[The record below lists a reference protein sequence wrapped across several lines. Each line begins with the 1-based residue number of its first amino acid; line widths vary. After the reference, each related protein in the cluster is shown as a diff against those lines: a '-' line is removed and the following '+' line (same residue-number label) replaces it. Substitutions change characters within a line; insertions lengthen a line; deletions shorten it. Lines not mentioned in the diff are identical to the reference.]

1 MNGED
6 FVFDITCV
14 LMVSY
19 LIMFLCI
26 VLSIKYEKFNGI
38 AFVFSMINM
47 ALSVLA
53 IVVFIFEM
61 KYAL

>member
-14 LMVSY
+14 LMVLY

-26 VLSIKYEKFNGI
+26 VLSIKYEKFNDI
-38 AFVFSMINM
+38 VFVFYMINM